1 MKTFGFTKAGT
12 LGALVAAIAIVAAD
26 TSYAA
31 QKWNF
36 VSVLPSTNFHVKNAT
51 AFAEAVSKATNGE
64 VTITIHPGGGL
75 GYKGPELLGAVRDGL
90 VDIAD
95 IQMNQQIGEDPFFGI
110 ESLPFLATGYDDLK
124 RLQAV
129 TRPYF
134 EAIAKKFNQKLLYVT
149 PWPPQNV
156 FSKTP
161 VTDSLDQFKALT
173 IRTIDKNA
181 TDFFAKL
188 GAKPVQMPWGEVV
201 PALASGVLNAVSTSS
216 TSAVDGRFWE
226 FIRNYNQ
233 IRWQMNSQM
242 VTINLGVWNKLKPEQ
257 QKAIEEIANSMEEQF
272 RQSSIAEDAKNIA
285 VLEKNGMKTNV
296 PTDKLKGELAKVGE
310 SFWRDYAKSVGPRA
324 NEVLAKY
331 LGRPL
336 Q

>member
-1 MKTFGFTKAGT
+1 MNQEAILSQLIRPTAKLKRRGQQGDVAMRIFGFAKVGI
-12 LGALVAAIAIVAAD
+12 LGALVAMMVTVATGA
-26 TSYAA
+26 SYAA

-36 VSVLPSTNFHVKNAT
+36 VSVLPATNFHVKNAT
-51 AFAEAVSKATNGE
+51 AFADAVRKATNGE

-95 IQMNQQIGEDPFFGI
+95 IQMNQQVGEDPFFGI

-124 RLQAV
+124 HLQAI

-134 EAIAKKFNQKLLYVT
+134 EAIAKKFNQKILYVT

-161 VTDSLDQFKALT
+161 VADSLDQFKALT

-242 VTINLGVWNKLKPEQ
+242 VTVNLSVWNKL
-257 QKAIEEIANSMEEQF
+257 
-272 RQSSIAEDAKNIA
+272 
-285 VLEKNGMKTNV
+285 
-296 PTDKLKGELAKVGE
+296 
-310 SFWRDYAKSVGPRA
+310 
-324 NEVLAKY
+324 
-331 LGRPL
+331 
-336 Q
+336 